1 MKEEEDEAIAKEMKE
16 EEDREAAASKSL
28 HPRYGKIR
36 TGVTEPVSK
45 TLPLSE
51 SGDETISES
60 NNIEDKNIY
69 DYGRNDLDPS
79 VDYHYEPLNPEEQAL
94 FDYEARLES
103 GDYPKRRS
111 PERAATS
118 TYLPLTQN
126 TPTHSGG

>member
-1 MKEEEDEAIAKEMKE
+1 M
-16 EEDREAAASKSL
+16 
-28 HPRYGKIR
+28 
-36 TGVTEPVSK
+36 GVMEPVSK

-69 DYGRNDLDPS
+69 DYGRNDPDPAI
-79 VDYHYEPLNPEEQAL
+79 DYYFEPLNPEEQAL

-103 GDYPKRRS
+103 GDFQKAKPRKSRHLHH
-111 PERAATS
+111 
-118 TYLPLTQN
+118 LPLTQN